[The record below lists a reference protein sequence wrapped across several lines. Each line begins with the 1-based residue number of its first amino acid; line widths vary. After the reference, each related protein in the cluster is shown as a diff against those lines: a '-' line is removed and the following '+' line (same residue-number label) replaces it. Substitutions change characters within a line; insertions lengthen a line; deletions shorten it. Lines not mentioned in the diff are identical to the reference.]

1 MGLNAISQAG
11 AVALF
16 SRLAWR
22 PGRSMATHC
31 SDGPWRK
38 GKASPRLLAA
48 MAHCPDDVRK
58 EPIAQVAGPPRRAN
72 ERPRNNTGAD
82 RTRHGFAVTNDRT
95 NESMQSRILYDQ
107 DIDPA
112 ALAGRRIAVLG
123 YGSQG
128 EAHARNLRDRGY
140 AVIVAQRPGGL
151 RHAMAVEHGFTPVS
165 IPEATR
171 AADLLILAL
180 PDDTMGEVYAAEIA
194 PHLRPG
200 QALGFIHGFA
210 IRFGTIA
217 PPADVDVIMVAPK
230 GPGPLVREVF
240 TRGGGLAAIVAVHQ
254 DATGSA
260 RRIALAWAG
269 GIGSGRAGLI
279 EATFAQECEADL
291 FGEQAVLCGGA
302 IELMKAAFEVLV
314 ERGFPPELAYFECI
328 HELKQIV
335 DMQYAGGLARVRA
348 KISRTAA
355 YGGLVNGPRLVSD
368 EVRAA
373 MRTILDEIQ
382 SGEFARQWLAASRA
396 ERTGKPD
403 APGTHPTDAGYP
415 SSVSRKAGTMLAE
428 LIAAESQHASEEAGR
443 KVRGMIRGEA

>member
-1 MGLNAISQAG
+1 MARKSDRNGLMARKSDRNG
-11 AVALF
+11 DALF
-16 SRLAWR
+16 GRAMVKRGIAAASGGHGPL
-22 PGRSMATHC
+22 PGR
-31 SDGPWRK
+31 
-38 GKASPRLLAA
+38 
-48 MAHCPDDVRK
+48 CP
-58 EPIAQVAGPPRRAN
+58 Q
-72 ERPRNNTGAD
+72 GAD
-82 RTRHGFAVTNDRT
+82 RTRHAFAVVNDRT
-95 NESMQSRILYDQ
+95 NESMQSRILYNQ
-107 DIDPA
+107 DIDPS

-128 EAHARNLRDRGY
+128 EAHARNLRDSGY
-140 AVIVAQRPGGL
+140 DVLVAQRPGGK
-151 RHAMAVEHGFTPVS
+151 RHGLAVEHGFKPVS
-165 IPEATR
+165 ITDAAR
-171 AADLLILAL
+171 AADLLIFAL
-180 PDDTMGEVYAAEIA
+180 PDDVMGEVYAMEIA

-210 IRFGTIA
+210 IRFETIK

-230 GPGPLVREVF
+230 GPGPLVRDVF

-254 DATGSA
+254 DATGDA

-269 GIGSGRAGLI
+269 GIGSGRSGLI

-335 DMQYAGGLARVRA
+335 DMQYAGGLERVRA

-355 YGGLVNGPRLVSD
+355 YGGLVNGQRLVTPG
-368 EVRAA
+368 VRAA

-382 SGEFARQWLAASRA
+382 SGDFARRWLAASRA
-396 ERTGKPD
+396 ERAAKTG
-403 APGTHPTDAGYP
+403 ASRTHPTNAGDQ
-415 SSVSRKAGTMLAE
+415 SSGLRNTGL
-428 LIAAESQHASEEAGR
+428 LLPGLLAAESQHPSEAAGR
-443 KVRGMIRGEA
+443 KVRAIVSGEA